1 MYKILGFVGPSGS
14 GKDTA
19 ARYLAEKYPDMYH
32 YVKLCTTRP
41 QRDKDD
47 DGYIFLE
54 PQKFLE
60 QILNGEMV
68 NAQEFNGWFYG
79 VNKDG
84 LSKDKINVFPMS
96 HEMIKQ
102 MTEPGASSEYLFK
115 IIYILTDSKQR
126 LLKILEREDNPNC
139 EEICRRYLADLE
151 DDVDIWNDSNRAISN
166 RYNETFFKTLDIN
179 ATTFFTRLG

>member
-84 LSKDKINVFPMS
+84 LSKDKINP
-96 HEMIKQ
+96 
-102 MTEPGASSEYLFK
+102 L
-115 IIYILTDSKQR
+115 
-126 LLKILEREDNPNC
+126 
-139 EEICRRYLADLE
+139 
-151 DDVDIWNDSNRAISN
+151 
-166 RYNETFFKTLDIN
+166 
-179 ATTFFTRLG
+179 